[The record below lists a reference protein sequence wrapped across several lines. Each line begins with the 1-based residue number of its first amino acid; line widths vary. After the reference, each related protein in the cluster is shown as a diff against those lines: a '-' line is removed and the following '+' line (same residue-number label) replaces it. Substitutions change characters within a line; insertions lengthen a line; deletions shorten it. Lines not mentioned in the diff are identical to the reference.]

1 MIKRQNILAAVLT
14 GVLFATTG
22 APVLAQTAPAV
33 TAAAPASNDAGTP
46 ASAPGTGANASAPS
60 AGAPGGSAGNGA
72 GAVPAKSDAA
82 LAAAYGGGAAAS
94 AGTVVI
100 PTSDVET
107 QPWSFAGIFGRYDQN
122 QLQRGF
128 EVFRQVCS
136 NCHSAHLFAFR
147 NLEEEGGPAYSVD
160 QVKALAATYTIDDPT
175 APKGK
180 RPGLPSD
187 YWPSPFPSEQA
198 ARDANGGA
206 LPPDWSVLAKARG
219 AERAFPLWVFDYFTT
234 YQEGGPDYVHAL
246 MNGYL
251 DKPPAGFTLAAG
263 KYYNKYFPGHAIGMP
278 PPLSDGIV
286 KYKPGADGTTVPET
300 VDQYSRDAAA
310 FMMWL
315 AEPGLDGRK
324 EAGFRVIIFLLLFAV
339 IMWMVK
345 RRIWAN
351 VEH

>member
-14 GVLFATTG
+14 SLLLASTG
-22 APVLAQTAPAV
+22 TPVLAQTAPA
-33 TAAAPASNDAGTP
+33 TATPAPASNNAGTP
-46 ASAPGTGANASAPS
+46 ASAPGTAANATAPS

-72 GAVPAKSDAA
+72 PAAPATASVVPPDM
-82 LAAAYGGGAAAS
+82 
-94 AGTVVI
+94 T
-100 PTSDVET
+100 PET

-128 EVFRQVCS
+128 AVFRQVCS
-136 NCHSAHLFAFR
+136 NCHSAHLFTFR
-147 NLEEEGGPAYSVD
+147 SLAEDGGPGYTMD
-160 QVKALAATYTIDDPT
+160 QVKALAATYTIDDPS

-219 AERAFPLWVFDYFTT
+219 AERQFPLWLFDYFTT

-246 MNGYL
+246 MNGYH
-251 DKPPAGFTLAAG
+251 DKPPAGFALPAG
-263 KYYNKYFPGHAIGMP
+263 KYYNDYFPGHSIGMP
-278 PPLSDGIV
+278 PPLSDGLV
-286 KYKPGADGTTVPET
+286 KYKPGSDGSTVPQT
-300 VDQYSRDAAA
+300 VDQYSRDASA

-315 AEPGLDGRK
+315 GEPGLDGRK

-339 IMWMVK
+339 IMWLVK

>member
-1 MIKRQNILAAVLT
+1 MIQRQNILAAALT
-14 GVLFATTG
+14 GVLLATTVV
-22 APVLAQTAPAV
+22 PVFAQTAPAA
-33 TAAAPASNDAGTP
+33 TTPAPASNNAGAP
-46 ASAPGTGANASAPS
+46 ASAPGTAANASAPA
-60 AGAPGGSAGNGA
+60 AGTPGGSAGNGA
-72 GAVPAKSDAA
+72 SATPAV
-82 LAAAYGGGAAAS
+82 AS
-94 AGTVVI
+94 VV
-100 PTSDVET
+100 PPDMTPET

-122 QLQRGF
+122 QLRRGF

-136 NCHSAHLFAFR
+136 NCHSAHLFTFR
-147 NLEEEGGPAYSVD
+147 SLEDDGGPGYSVD
-160 QVKALAATYTIDDPT
+160 QVKALAATYTIDDPS

-187 YWPSPFPSEQA
+187 NWPSPFPSEQA

-219 AERAFPLWVFDYFTT
+219 AERPFPLWFFDYFTT

-246 MNGYL
+246 MNGYH
-251 DKPPAGFTLAAG
+251 DKPPAGFALPAG
-263 KYYNKYFPGHAIGMP
+263 KYYNDYFPGHSIGMP

-286 KYKPGADGTTVPET
+286 KYAPGADGSTAPGT

-315 AEPGLDGRK
+315 GEPGLDGRK

-339 IMWMVK
+339 IMWLVK